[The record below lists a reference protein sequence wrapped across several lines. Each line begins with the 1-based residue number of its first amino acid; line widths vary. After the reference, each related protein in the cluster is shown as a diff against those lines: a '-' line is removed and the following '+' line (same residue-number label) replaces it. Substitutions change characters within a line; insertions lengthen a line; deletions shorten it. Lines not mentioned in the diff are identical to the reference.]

1 MLFSLVSSHNSV
13 ASVFEEKREDN
24 DHDDYHDDHD
34 HGHNYPHDDHDLV
47 TEHQTRLLSHCP
59 ALRVSDGFP
68 GTQSQMQSAEF
79 KILHFHRFRKYQIG
93 LRTAKDYILIV
104 FV

>member
-1 MLFSLVSSHNSV
+1 MTIIVIRVMMILKMILMM
-13 ASVFEEKREDN
+13 K
-24 DHDDYHDDHD
+24 
-34 HGHNYPHDDHDLV
+34 PHDDPYDGHDV
-47 TEHQTRLLSHCP
+47 ATEHQTGFLSHCP

-93 LRTAKDYILIV
+93 LLTAKDYILIV